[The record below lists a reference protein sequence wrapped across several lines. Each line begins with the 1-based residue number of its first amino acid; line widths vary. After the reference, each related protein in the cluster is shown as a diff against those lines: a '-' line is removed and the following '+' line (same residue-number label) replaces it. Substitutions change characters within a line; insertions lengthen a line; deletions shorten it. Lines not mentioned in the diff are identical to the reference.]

1 MNALLLSLLLVL
13 QGIPVQPQQG
23 GTITGVLKDSAGKP
37 VPNIRVTAVAHLD
50 PDIAPAV
57 LAGAALSSLAETDA
71 QGRFKLEN
79 VPPGHY
85 FVAAGRLDRQTYYP
99 GTQEMK
105 TAKDI
110 SITPGLAVEGINFS
124 LNDTSTGRSDVG
136 AF

>member
-1 MNALLLSLLLVL
+1 MSDLILSLLLAL
-13 QGIPVQPQQG
+13 QGIPMQQHQG
-23 GTITGVLKDSAGKP
+23 GTITGELKASAWKC
-37 VPNIRVTAVAHLD
+37 VPHIRVTAVEHLD
-50 PDIAPAV
+50 PVIAPAV